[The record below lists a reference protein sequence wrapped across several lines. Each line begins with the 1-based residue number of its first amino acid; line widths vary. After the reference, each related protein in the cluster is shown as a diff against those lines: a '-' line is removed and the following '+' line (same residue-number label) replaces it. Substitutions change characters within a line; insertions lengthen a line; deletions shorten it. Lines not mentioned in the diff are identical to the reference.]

1 MGLYYT
7 LLPLTLQSSM
17 AQSQIKLKF
26 DLKQNEVIRENNLK
40 LKSESLKEEIILLRS
55 NESRVFV
62 VTPEKEIVSV
72 FF

>member
-1 MGLYYT
+1 
-7 LLPLTLQSSM
+7 M
-17 AQSQIKLKF
+17 AQSQIKLEF
-26 DLKQNEVIRENNLK
+26 DLKRNEVIRENNLK

-62 VTPEKEIVSV
+62 VTPEKEIVSI